1 MMWVCSQVFNDVEY
15 VIVSNILLI
24 WMNEYRFVFVK
35 KKKNFKNETYIFY
48 FLFIQMNYTE
58 KIKNESLGN
67 QIPLMIFG
75 WILLIFPKKLILSK
89 SSIHKI

>member
-1 MMWVCSQVFNDVEY
+1 
-15 VIVSNILLI
+15 
-24 WMNEYRFVFVK
+24 MNEYRFVFVK

-75 WILLIFPKKLILSK
+75 
-89 SSIHKI
+89 